1 MLNKQILLTKSTPYL
16 LFFWIF
22 VLSCFLGTLL
32 ETLFHL
38 IVYKEFQNRAGL
50 IYGPFN
56 PVYGF
61 GALIMTIFLRKIQHR
76 SIFLIF
82 VCSTFIG
89 LSFEYICSLF
99 QEIVLNSLSWSYSDT
114 YFSIHGRT
122 NVIFGFFWGIL
133 GCIWIK
139 ILYPFFYHQLGK
151 IHNPLFKIVSFFF
164 ALFMIFNMAISFL
177 AVFRQSKRIQNIPAK
192 TPLDFYLDLHYPDA
206 RLAKTYPE
214 MIFLEEE

>member
-1 MLNKQILLTKSTPYL
+1 M
-16 LFFWIF
+16 FFWIF
-22 VLSCFLGTLL
+22 VFSCFLGTLL
-32 ETLFHL
+32 ETVFHL
-38 IVYKEFQNRAGL
+38 IAYKEFQNRAGL

-61 GALIMTIFLRKIQHR
+61 GALIMTFFLRKIQHR

-122 NVIFGFFWGIL
+122 NVIFGFFWGIE
-133 GCIWIK
+133 K
-139 ILYPFFYHQLGK
+139 
-151 IHNPLFKIVSFFF
+151 
-164 ALFMIFNMAISFL
+164 
-177 AVFRQSKRIQNIPAK
+177 
-192 TPLDFYLDLHYPDA
+192 
-206 RLAKTYPE
+206 
-214 MIFLEEE
+214 